1 MRVTRHSTR
10 LSQPQGGAA
19 LAPLFNT
26 PNSWAWTPGGL
37 VSGAGL
43 AQPTTVGAVNNYA
56 ITDGTARQVESLAA
70 GIFIP
75 PVARAQAGK
84 IAFVFQFQ
92 LTSLDTASPN
102 VIGFGNNGSVGSY
115 VEQFTLNQDVGGGA
129 TAGKFR
135 LSLRDAGGGRLDIGP
150 TNVVFAI
157 GGVYTVVVVA
167 TSGSTGRVWVN
178 GVEIPVSYGSTG
190 YVSSSALETKMFA
203 IGNFNYGGSTTG
215 YGDSNYGRDTG
226 LAKFSLVA
234 RLEADALAASSLS
247 GRPWQIFAPQ
257 SRQIWVGASAG
268 GGGAVLASS
277 NAASTASSAAL
288 STSIPLASSA
298 SAITASTANLTA
310 GGVSAVLVSSASA
323 TTSNTAALT
332 TAIQVASSAAAATGS
347 SSALTTAIRMQS
359 TSSAQT
365 GGAASLT
372 AGQGMASASASTTA
386 SSAALS
392 TSIALAAIASAQTSS
407 AATLTALGQ
416 GLNASNTAT
425 TGSSASLTT
434 SVALASGAA
443 AATAATATLLTVI
456 RLSSSVAA
464 TTAGSAALTA
474 GTAPWAASN
483 AALTIAAANL
493 TTQILMA
500 ASGQAAPGGSATL
513 SGVAF
518 EFKNPHVM
526 HDTFRPRFSR
536 EDRRLRYWHMPVQ

>member
-167 TSGSTGRVWVN
+167 TSGSTGR
-178 GVEIPVSYGSTG
+178 GSTG
-190 YVSSSALETKMFA
+190 SRYQFHM
-203 IGNFNYGGSTTG
+203 GP
-215 YGDSNYGRDTG
+215 
-226 LAKFSLVA
+226 LVM
-234 RLEADALAASSLS
+234 SV
-247 GRPWQIFAPQ
+247 RPHLKP
-257 SRQIWVGASAG
+257 RC
-268 GGGAVLASS
+268 L
-277 NAASTASSAAL
+277 
-288 STSIPLASSA
+288 PLA
-298 SAITASTANLTA
+298 T
-310 GGVSAVLVSSASA
+310 
-323 TTSNTAALT
+323 
-332 TAIQVASSAAAATGS
+332 
-347 SSALTTAIRMQS
+347 
-359 TSSAQT
+359 
-365 GGAASLT
+365 
-372 AGQGMASASASTTA
+372 STTA
-386 SSAALS
+386 VPPLD
-392 TSIALAAIASAQTSS
+392 
-407 AATLTALGQ
+407 
-416 GLNASNTAT
+416 
-425 TGSSASLTT
+425 
-434 SVALASGAA
+434 
-443 AATAATATLLTVI
+443 TVI
-456 RLSSSVAA
+456 R
-464 TTAGSAALTA
+464 TTEE
-474 GTAPWAASN
+474 
-483 AALTIAAANL
+483 
-493 TTQILMA
+493 
-500 ASGQAAPGGSATL
+500 TL
-513 SGVAF
+513 VLPNS
-518 EFKNPHVM
+518 P
-526 HDTFRPRFSR
+526 
-536 EDRRLRYWHMPVQ
+536 